1 VPRRSNRDA
10 TLKKAEQLLQQG
22 KLAGAI
28 KEYVRLVDDQ
38 PNDWSSINALG
49 DLYLR
54 AGDVDRA
61 IAQFTLVANH
71 LFDEGFYPKASA
83 LYKKLLKAKSDH
95 EPSLARLLDIAE
107 KHGLTAEARTYRQAL
122 WKVRGVVD
130 EAAAGPP
137 APAPAPDEP
146 VIEEIRVEPVVFEDA
161 DSMTLPQE
169 GPIDVE
175 PVPSYLVE
183 EEDSDDRFVVTPADL
198 AAGEAMLQDRDGE
211 EASVRDATIVIEQPD
226 VDIGAALEALRS
238 HALVLPPMPVRA
250 WGRAAHGGVPSLE
263 TVFSEMRARVTAEQE
278 TTATEQ
284 YECGMRHLEE
294 GRLIEALEE
303 LQASARTPTLR
314 FKAAGSLGRVLAS
327 RGEYKDAIDWMERAA
342 EAPPP
347 SMDEGRSLLYDLADA
362 LEHLGEHARALAILL
377 ELQEEAGDY
386 RDVDERIE
394 RLRDALQGSPRA

>member
-1 VPRRSNRDA
+1 MPRRSNRDA

-83 LYKKLLKAKSDH
+83 LYKKVLKAKSDH
-95 EPSLARLLDIAE
+95 EHSLARLLDIAE
-107 KHGLTAEARTYRQAL
+107 RQGLTADARAYRQAL
-122 WKVRGVVD
+122 WKVRGIA
-130 EAAAGPP
+130 EEEP
-137 APAPAPDEP
+137 APVQDEH
-146 VIEEIRVEPVVFEDA
+146 VIEGIRVEPVDFDDTDTSSSA
-161 DSMTLPQE
+161 GLIRD
-169 GPIDVE
+169 E

-183 EEDSDDRFVVTPADL
+183 EEDTDDRFVVTPADL
-198 AAGEAMLQDRDGE
+198 SGGEAMLQERGDEDASSRDG
-211 EASVRDATIVIEQPD
+211 TIVIEQPD

-250 WGRAAHGGVPSLE
+250 WGAVAHGGAPSLE
-263 TVFSEMRARVTAEQE
+263 TVFREMRARVTAEQE
-278 TTATEQ
+278 TIATEQ
-284 YECGMRHLEE
+284 YERGIRHLEE

-347 SMDEGRSLLYDLADA
+347 SVDEGRSLLYDLAAA

-377 ELQEEAGDY
+377 ELQEDAGAY